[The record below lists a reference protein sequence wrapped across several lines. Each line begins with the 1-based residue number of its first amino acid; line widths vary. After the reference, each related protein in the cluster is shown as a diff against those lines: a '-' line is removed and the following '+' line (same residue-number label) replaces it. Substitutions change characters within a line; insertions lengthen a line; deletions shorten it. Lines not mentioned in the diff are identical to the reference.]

1 MKGYNISEV
10 RVMLDEYLQDYKQ
23 QLQRL
28 LDINDKPICDE
39 VLRNMQIKYM
49 VNNLDR
55 CVKDILQLS
64 GALCQYQ
71 QQNITRT
78 CDDNLSY
85 QVLRQLISQTHNV
98 LSSLNITSNDCM
110 NMLDNLKRL
119 AYYDLPA
126 SDYKHLY
133 QRKLAQCVE
142 KEKNEQKKAMIRAC
156 GLTNPIYQHIFT
168 YDLEGD
174 ELYRYPFVCPY
185 SAIDFEQY
193 FLFISL
199 EQELVEK
206 EMVIE
211 KKSLA
216 PALKDILRSQNEM
229 IEEGETFKQ
238 LMSCLGR
245 CNSLFK
251 KEWDEERLKTMMVK
265 LFKSSAAV
273 ELDAEMKDFKK
284 AKAAVAYVVGRL
296 KKMGVYLPK
305 PDREFAEKLSFEN
318 LKTETVARYINQGQ
332 NTDVTRDYLDWIEN
346 EEGRGL

>member
-10 RVMLDEYLQDYKQ
+10 RLMLDEYLQDYKQ

-28 LDINDKPICDE
+28 LDIKDKPIGDE
-39 VLRNMQIKYM
+39 TLRNMQIKY
-49 VNNLDR
+49 VANNFDR

-64 GALCQYQ
+64 NALCQYQ
-71 QQNITRT
+71 QQNITRS
-78 CDDNLSY
+78 CGDNLSG
-85 QVLRQLISQTHNV
+85 QVLRQLVSQTQSA
-98 LSSLNITSNDCM
+98 LSGLNITSKDCM
-110 NMLDNLKRL
+110 IMFDNLKRL
-119 AYYDLPA
+119 AYYELPA
-126 SDYKHLY
+126 ADYKHLY
-133 QRKLAQCVE
+133 QRKLAQCIE
-142 KEKNEQKKAMIRAC
+142 KEKSEQKKAMIRAC

-174 ELYRYPFVCPY
+174 ELYRYPFVCPH
-185 SAIDFEQY
+185 SPIDFEQY

-199 EQELVEK
+199 EHEPVDK
-206 EMVIE
+206 EMMIE

-216 PALKDILRSQNEM
+216 PALKDLLRSQNEM

-238 LMSCLGR
+238 LMACLSR
-245 CNSLFK
+245 CNSLFN

-273 ELDAEMKDFKK
+273 ELDTELKDFKK

-296 KKMGVYLPK
+296 KKIGVYLPK
-305 PDREFAEKLSFEN
+305 SDREFAEKLSFEN

-332 NTDVTRDYLDWIEN
+332 NTDVRREYLDWIEDDIQKN
-346 EEGRGL
+346 K